1 MLQFAKNYNFL
12 QAFLKYAK
20 LNIFIALNAIQWPNL
35 LMALNEKD
43 HKKARIENL
52 PEGNNQISYIFQ
64 TFVQPNES
72 PSRIGL
78 YYQLFPLLV

>member
-20 LNIFIALNAIQWPNL
+20 LNIFIALNTIQWSNL

-43 HKKARIENL
+43 HKKARSKIA
-52 PEGNNQISYIFQ
+52 
-64 TFVQPNES
+64 
-72 PSRIGL
+72 
-78 YYQLFPLLV
+78 